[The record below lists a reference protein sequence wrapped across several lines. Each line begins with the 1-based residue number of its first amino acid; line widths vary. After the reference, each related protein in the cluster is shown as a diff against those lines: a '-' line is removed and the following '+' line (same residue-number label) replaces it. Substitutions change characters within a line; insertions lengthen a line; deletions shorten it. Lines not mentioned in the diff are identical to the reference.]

1 MRKHEF
7 YADPT
12 LFDQWQRSASDW
24 FCEKSDKIRPYGWT
38 IGFALLGAALI
49 LVSLTALGFSL
60 HSAASRLA
68 PAWNQALARG
78 VTAVAALAAA
88 QALLRQALDAWPQ
101 NTRIPAQVLKA
112 GRYVGWRPMRPVR
125 AANVA
130 VTKSVEKRSQSG
142 PDGEAL
148 QRFFAGVRAAGVNVA
163 IAKALFAA
171 GIRSPQQLMAA
182 SDRRLVA
189 IRGVGPATVRKLR
202 AQFGSINSAA

>member
-1 MRKHEF
+1 MREHEF

-12 LFDQWQRSASDW
+12 LFDQWQRIASDW
-24 FCEKSDKIRPYGWT
+24 LCEKNDKCCPYGWAL
-38 IGFALLGAALI
+38 GFALLGTALV

-60 HSAASRLA
+60 HSAATQLA
-68 PAWNQALARG
+68 PAWNESLARG
-78 VTAVAALAAA
+78 VTAVTALAAA
-88 QALLRQALDAWPQ
+88 QALFRQALDAWPQ
-101 NTRIPAQVLKA
+101 DTRLPAQLLKA
-112 GRYVGWRPMRPVR
+112 GRYVGWQPVRPVR
-125 AANVA
+125 AANSA
-130 VTKSVEKRSQSG
+130 VTKPVEKRSQPG

-163 IAKALFAA
+163 IAKALFTA

-202 AQFGSINSAA
+202 AQFG

>member
-1 MRKHEF
+1 MREHEF

-24 FCEKSDKIRPYGWT
+24 LCEKGDECFPYGWSL
-38 IGFALLGAALI
+38 GFALLGTALV

-60 HSAASRLA
+60 HSAATQLA
-68 PAWNQALARG
+68 PAWNDSLARG
-78 VTAVAALAAA
+78 ITAVTALAAA
-88 QALLRQALDAWPQ
+88 QALFRQALDAWPQ

-130 VTKSVEKRSQSG
+130 VTKPVEKCSQSS

-202 AQFGSINSAA
+202 AQFS